1 MRRVNIQAAFIG
13 EPTGTTEGLD
23 TTESDEAVALRV
35 RGGELTLVAPAATPD
50 DRVLDRASLLRG
62 TLHLENERS

>member
-1 MRRVNIQAAFIG
+1 
-13 EPTGTTEGLD
+13 
-23 TTESDEAVALRV
+23 V